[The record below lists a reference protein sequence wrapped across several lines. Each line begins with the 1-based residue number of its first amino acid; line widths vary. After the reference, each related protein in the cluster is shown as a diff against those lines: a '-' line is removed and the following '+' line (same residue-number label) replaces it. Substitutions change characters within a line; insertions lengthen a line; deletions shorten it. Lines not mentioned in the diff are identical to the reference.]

1 MRAIDRTVFS
11 VAFAALAG
19 LCIGGNVLAQEYP
32 GESGIPGDPKPDIN
46 IVGPTRN
53 PVDIRDEGL
62 KQQNE
67 PACVMRVGDSD
78 CIQCFFND
86 YRTVDLVG
94 HEDAWIASAESCDGG
109 DNWTSRVTP
118 NHPNHLAPIG
128 FNFAADA
135 RAIAI
140 PGMTIHGFIVGNRG
154 SDQGAVALQHWL
166 HINKEDFDFNEPTLN
181 ATIVESGTEGKFL
194 DKGELLAVMD
204 DAGRQ
209 HEVTLSFAMENP
221 QLGEDGVIT
230 RSFPSGTLYA
240 AYAEFTGSNTVKL
253 RVKRSYDWGQTW
265 QNKSTK
271 LTESLTEVSGITM
284 THLPGMVMA
293 MWRQVNDVND
303 NDAMYYAITTNGGNS
318 WSKPILL
325 RDICRFDQPSATLL
339 SPPQVTFR
347 TNDFPW
353 IASDGKNIYAFYSER
368 QDNCV
373 LGRPEVVMQYTSDGV
388 EWSDPVPIVDIVD
401 EPGAADGARF
411 MPAAFG
417 ARGKVQVAWYDTRRE
432 NVNITPEQPF
442 VADYIPDPGTRI
454 NRKVDVYTARIM
466 SDVNGD
472 NVTISPST
480 RVNRFDTVGFANGG
494 PKFEVQASFAN
505 PMMFKDGFLS
515 FIGDYIA
522 VAAQEFRITD
532 AAITESNFSP
542 VPGES
547 NLTEF
552 FVAYSDNRDVVGDVL
567 FGDTQPDSP
576 YTPPDNVGPT
586 TIGAES
592 TTNEESEILVA
603 RNESS
608 SAATDGTERGSTEGL
623 EDVFTNP
630 STACVQGADRTRDSN
645 IYGSVIR
652 DQLRLSSPVDSRPLS
667 GILRAIPLVARNS
680 LDTTTNY
687 RLLIA
692 NQPPD
697 FFLPIPLGRASFRQK
712 PDRAPFPPYCDPD
725 DPACDTNPVVIE
737 DISIPANSAVA
748 RTVFLVSTDLSA
760 TVDVGIFDGDCA
772 LTADMEDRD
781 FATDCAVLGVI
792 SLGGSGSA
800 GELQQPDYLSTAC
813 GNTQDCDPIVT
824 ELHNPLLEN
833 SLLEAPL
840 LENPLLEN
848 PLLENPLLE
857 NPLLENPLLE
867 NPLLENFGFE
877 APLLENPLLENPLL
891 ENIVVENPL
900 LENPLLENP
909 LLENPLL
916 ENSAI
921 AASSSTTADQPPSV
935 TWVDSTAIVRNDGN
949 VTTAY
954 NFDITAVNF
963 ESTAGGDP
971 VSQVILWKQYAYGTS
986 RDCVYQPVA
995 AQQVVA
1001 TINQPDNELEI
1012 ANIADPFAGEASM
1025 ILAPGERGYVTYR
1038 FFGTPAELQNA
1049 RIAQF
1054 TASSQAANCD
1064 EFDDEFGPPPN
1075 SNDPFYSC
1083 QDQIFID
1090 QELILEQADTT
1101 APIFDNLAEN
1111 QVLPV
1116 PATPANA
1123 PGGACV
1129 DPVATGLVTASDDSS
1144 ATVTIECVN
1153 GEGDAICTAVSET
1166 GLSVPAS
1173 TILVGDPPAEQGP
1186 SLMTCTATDD
1196 FGNTASINLF
1206 LDVDDD
1212 DDPFF
1217 SSVITEKSVTVA
1229 ADASTASVNL
1239 EGGFAGEDQFG
1250 VDPDPVI
1257 ACSTDNGLTSSDQIP
1272 IGNYTTSCTITDASG
1287 NSPAPA
1293 LYSLTVEDGTAPV
1306 FTVVPDTITAPIDI
1320 TTGTATVS
1328 FVVEATDNSGIA
1340 PTIVCDPASGSQFS
1354 AGTTTVECTATD
1366 NSGNSATAHFD
1377 VEVGYSN
1384 GLGIFVNKRVIKA
1397 GSTNQLTWVW
1407 QDETNNN
1414 VDTSADPQIL
1424 RLFKCSQPEAMI
1436 AMKVGTPGQSGFFF
1450 RNDFTWEYNWQSDNP
1465 DTGEPLPKGSYC
1477 ISVES
1482 QMTGDMLFSPSVQ
1495 IK

>member
-1 MRAIDRTVFS
+1 MRAIDRIA
-11 VAFAALAG
+11 VAAVFAALAG
-19 LCIGGNVLAQEYP
+19 MCIAENANGQTYP
-32 GESGIPGDPKPDIN
+32 GDLGTPGDPKPDIN
-46 IVGPTRN
+46 IVGPTKN
-53 PVDIRDEGL
+53 PADIRDEGL

-109 DNWTSRVTP
+109 DSWTSRTTP

-140 PGMTIHGFIVGNRG
+140 PGLTIHGFIVGNRG

-166 HINKEDFDFNEPTLN
+166 HINKDDFDFNEPTLN
-181 ATIVESGTEGKFL
+181 PTIVEYGTEGKFL

-204 DAGRQ
+204 DTGSQ
-209 HEVTLSFAMENP
+209 QELTLSFTMENDA
-221 QLGEDGVIT
+221 LGDNGVIT
-230 RSFPSGTLYA
+230 RTFPSGTLYA

-253 RVKRSYDWGQTW
+253 RVKRSYDWGLTW

-271 LTESLTEVSGITM
+271 LTESLTEVSGVTM

-303 NDAMYYAITTNGGNS
+303 DDAMFYATTRNGGNS
-318 WSKPILL
+318 WSKPQLL
-325 RDICRFDQPSATLL
+325 SNICRFDQPSATSLVP
-339 SPPQVTFR
+339 SQVTFR

-353 IASDGKNIYAFYSER
+353 MASDGKNIYAFYAER
-368 QDNCV
+368 QGDCI
-373 LGRPEVVMQYTSDGV
+373 LGRPEIVMQYTADGST
-388 EWSDPVPIVDIVD
+388 WSDPEPIVDIVE
-401 EPGAADGARF
+401 EPDAADGARF

-432 NVNITPEQPF
+432 NINITPQQPF
-442 VADYIPDPGTRI
+442 IADYVPDPTTRI
-454 NRKVDVYTARIM
+454 NRKIDVYTARIM
-466 SDVNGD
+466 SDASGG

-480 RVNRFDTVGFANGG
+480 RVNRFDTIGFANGG
-494 PKFEVQASFAN
+494 PKFEIQASFAS
-505 PMMFKDGFLS
+505 PLMFQDGFLA

-522 VAAQEFRITD
+522 VAGPEFRITD
-532 AAITESNFSP
+532 DGKTESNFSP

-567 FGDTQPDSP
+567 LGDSLPDSP
-576 YTPPDNVGPT
+576 YTPPDNVAPT
-586 TIGAES
+586 TTVDVES
-592 TTNEESEILVA
+592 ITNNDDEPMLAS
-603 RNESS
+603 NEAHSPVLG
-608 SAATDGTERGSTEGL
+608 GTERGSTEGL

-630 STACVQGADRTRDSN
+630 TTACVQGADRTRNSN
-645 IYGSVIR
+645 VYGSVIR
-652 DQLRLSSPVDSRPLS
+652 DLLRLSSPVDSRPLS
-667 GILRAIPLVARNS
+667 GILRAIPFVARNA
-680 LDTTTNY
+680 LDTTVNY
-687 RLLIA
+687 RLFIA

-697 FFLPIPLGRASFRQK
+697 FFLPVPLGRASFRQK
-712 PDRAPFPPYCDPD
+712 PDRAPFPQLCDPD
-725 DPACDTNPVVIE
+725 DSDCDTDPVVIE
-737 DISIPANSAVA
+737 NISIPANSAVA

-760 TVDVGIFDGDCA
+760 TVDVEIFDGDCA
-772 LTADMEDRD
+772 AN
-781 FATDCAVLGVI
+781 CPVLGVI

-800 GELQQPDYLSTAC
+800 GDLQQPDYLSTAC
-813 GNTQDCDPIVT
+813 DSAQDCDPIVT

-921 AASSSTTADQPPSV
+921 VSGSGDEPPPV
-935 TWVDSTAIVRNDGN
+935 TWVDATAIVRNDGN
-949 VTTAY
+949 VTTSY
-954 NFDITAVNF
+954 NFDVTAVNF
-963 ESTAGGDP
+963 ESTAGGEP

-986 RDCVYQPVA
+986 RDCIYRPVA
-995 AQQVVA
+995 AQQVIA
-1001 TINQPDNELEI
+1001 TINQPDDDFEI
-1012 ANIADPFAGEASM
+1012 AKINDPFAGEASM

-1038 FFGTPAELQNA
+1038 FFGTPAELQHA
-1049 RIAQF
+1049 RIRQF

-1064 EFDDEFGPPPN
+1064 EFDDEFGPPTG
-1075 SNDPFYSC
+1075 SDDPFYAC
-1083 QDQIFID
+1083 QDQILVD

-1101 APIFDNLAEN
+1101 APTFDSLSEN
-1111 QVLPV
+1111 QVIPV

-1153 GEGDAICTAVSET
+1153 SEGDAICTSVSET

-1173 TILVGDPPAEQGP
+1173 TILVGNPPVPQGP
-1186 SLMTCTATDD
+1186 SPMTCTATDD
-1196 FGNTASINLF
+1196 FGNTASVNLF
-1206 LDVDDD
+1206 LDVVDN

-1239 EGGFAGEDQFG
+1239 EGGFTGEDQFG

-1257 ACSTDNGLTSSDQIP
+1257 ACSTNTDLTSSDPIP
-1272 IGNYTTSCTITDASG
+1272 IGSDTVSCTITDASG

-1293 LYSLTVEDGTAPV
+1293 LYSLSVNDGTAPV
-1306 FTVVPDTITAPIDI
+1306 FTVTPGQITEPIN
-1320 TTGTATVS
+1320 TSTGTATVT
-1328 FVVEATDNSGIA
+1328 FNVEATDNSGIA
-1340 PTIVCDPASGSQFS
+1340 PTIVCDPASGSEFA
-1354 AGTTTVECTATD
+1354 AGTTSVECTATD
-1366 NSGNSATAHFD
+1366 GSGNSATTNFD
-1377 VEVGYSN
+1377 VVVGYTE
-1384 GLGIFVNKRVIKA
+1384 GRGIFVNKTVVKA
-1397 GSTNQLTWVW
+1397 GSTNQLTWMW
-1407 QDETNNN
+1407 QDADNNN
-1414 VDTSADPQIL
+1414 VDTSADGQIL
-1424 RLFKCSQPEAMI
+1424 RLVKCSEPTTVLYEA
-1436 AMKVGTPGQSGFFF
+1436 VGTPGQSGFFF
-1450 RNDFTWEYNWQSDNP
+1450 RNDFSWDYNWQSDDP
-1465 DTGEPLPKGSYC
+1465 DSTEPLTRGTYC

-1482 QMTGDMLFSPSVQ
+1482 GLTGDMLFSPAV
-1495 IK
+1495 KVR